1 MEKISLEKIFGVC
14 YILGGLREQAEKSE
28 DLRKHGHSIL
38 KTPPNATE
46 SQQSKVM
53 VQAES

>member
-1 MEKISLEKIFGVC
+1 MEKIFLEKIFGVC